1 MLVDTRY
8 SLYYSN
14 NRQESNRVFDCL
26 YAYLKD
32 KLIDTDAPY
41 TINYQLI
48 PYCRRLDQNE
58 EQDKLSNGLH
68 ENIENLITFAELYRQ
83 GVTSKQLLDWYVPI
97 DIAEQYEIDG
107 KYSNELFYNCS
118 SSWFGSMCEYTFDI
132 NITFSFNYI
141 IETIFDNRKLTT
153 EDKFSTII
161 GTCYR
166 FLTGCNRGLSSLCLN
181 WREICD
187 GNYDCINGED
197 EEFCYLLEINECS
210 HNEYRCHYEG
220 QCIPLTFMRDGMY
233 STDCLDGTDEKDF
246 QYAIEGVQNPCVTT
260 PIFRCEERTIRY
272 PWRFSC
278 GDDVIIFEIY
288 RFFQFVYLTNRS
300 INEFKTNLL
309 PDFICFNS
317 SRCPALIYFSFDIG
331 IQNGLHCC
339 KTINLINETID
350 DWYFIDVIF
359 RNLIQRC
366 STIGTT
372 KTCSSPSFFH
382 CSQSLKC
389 ISKHRLSDSSND
401 CYYGED
407 ESFSACQLND
417 SKRFIC
423 PSEPNKCLSIVALE
437 NRINECLDGEDELT
451 SDERNA
457 FQGLIPFGVICNG
470 IYDFLS
476 MKNLSE
482 IDETYFDWWPCN
494 NPYVRCDN
502 IWHCLNG
509 DDELKRAS
517 MRLSR
522 IMLDIEALVKI

>member
-1 MLVDTRY
+1 
-8 SLYYSN
+8 
-14 NRQESNRVFDCL
+14 
-26 YAYLKD
+26 
-32 KLIDTDAPY
+32 
-41 TINYQLI
+41 
-48 PYCRRLDQNE
+48 
-58 EQDKLSNGLH
+58 
-68 ENIENLITFAELYRQ
+68 
-83 GVTSKQLLDWYVPI
+83 
-97 DIAEQYEIDG
+97 
-107 KYSNELFYNCS
+107 
-118 SSWFGSMCEYTFDI
+118 
-132 NITFSFNYI
+132 
-141 IETIFDNRKLTT
+141 
-153 EDKFSTII
+153 
-161 GTCYR
+161 
-166 FLTGCNRGLSSLCLN
+166 LCLD

-197 EEFCYLLEINECS
+197 EEFCYLLEKNECS
-210 HNEYRCHYEG
+210 HNEYRCQYG
-220 QCIPLTFMRDGMY
+220 AQCIPLAFMRDGMY

-246 QYAIEGVQNPCVTT
+246 QYAIQGVRNPCVTT

-278 GDDVIIFEIY
+278 GDGELLVLDIPQFSQRCHNLRDIPMSSSIFTSLDHISDLNCRQALYCLLRINEIFSDAETASGTHCESLIDHCSSKWVVLPEYPIIY
-288 RFFQFVYLTNRS
+288 RFFQFIYLTNRS

-317 SRCPALIYFSFDIG
+317 SRCPALIYCSIDIG
-331 IQNGLHCC
+331 IQNGLDCC
-339 KTINLINETID
+339 KTINLINETLD

-372 KTCSSPSFFH
+372 KTCSSPSLFH

-389 ISKHRLSDSSND
+389 ISKHRLSDGSND

-417 SKRFIC
+417 SNRFIC
-423 PSEPNKCLSIVALE
+423 SSEPNKCLSIIALE
-437 NRINECLDGEDELT
+437 NGKTDCLDGEDELT
-451 SDERNA
+451 YDERNA
-457 FQGLIPFGVICNG
+457 FQGLIPFGLICNG

-482 IDETYFDWWPCN
+482 IDETHCDWWPCN

-509 DDELKRAS
+509 DDELNC
-517 MRLSR
+517 
-522 IMLDIEALVKI
+522 